1 MTDVS
6 QLLRSFIGQHEYS
19 KAGITL
25 FLAKEMLNL
34 HAPPF
39 PTTMAC
45 LLLIEE
51 EFTKEELQ
59 RIAQILTVNYPSDIE
74 IKAVHA
80 DSNDPFS
87 FELQELPS
95 QTDLRAVFMPESG
108 QYSSMEA
115 FQEIVAHLRSPE
127 GCPWDREQTH
137 KSLRPF
143 ILEETYE
150 MIDALDHG
158 DLQGVKEE
166 LGDVLLQIFLHAQ
179 IAVEAGDFRLGDVF
193 ETISQKMIRRH
204 PHVFDNVSVDGD
216 VSKVLRNW
224 QEIKEE
230 ERRENGEPVEK
241 GILDGVP
248 KSMSALLQAQ
258 SYQGRAACVGFD
270 WDLID
275 GVLDQVEEE
284 IQEIREAENLEER
297 AGEIG
302 DLFFALVNLARWL
315 NLDAESTLRKTNE
328 KFRTRFAY
336 IEKRTRETNQSLTR
350 MSLEEMDRFWDEA
363 KKNGL

>member
-1 MTDVS
+1 MKDIS
-6 QLLRSFIGQHEYS
+6 QLLRSFSEQHEYS
-19 KAGITL
+19 IAGITI
-25 FLAKEMLNL
+25 FPAKEMLDL

-51 EFTKEELQ
+51 EFTKEELEK
-59 RIAQILTVNYPSDIE
+59 ITKILTVNYSSDIE
-74 IKAVHA
+74 IKAVC
-80 DSNDPFS
+80 SNSDESFS
-87 FELQELPS
+87 FPLQELSS
-95 QTDLRAVFMPESG
+95 QSRIEAFFLPVSG
-108 QYSSMEA
+108 QYTSMEA

-150 MIDALDHG
+150 MIDALDRG

-179 IAVEAGDFRLGDVF
+179 IAVEEGDFRLGDVL
-193 ETISQKMIRRH
+193 ESISQKMIRRH
-204 PHVFDNVSVDGD
+204 PHVFANVSVEGD

-230 ERRENGEPVEK
+230 ERRDNGEPVEK

-270 WDLID
+270 WASID
-275 GVLDQVEEE
+275 GVLDKVEEE

-302 DLFFALVNLARWL
+302 DLFFALVNLTRWL

-328 KFRTRFAY
+328 KFRKRFAY
-336 IEKRTRETNQSLTR
+336 VEKRTRETNQSLTR
-350 MSLEEMDRFWDEA
+350 MSLEEMDQFWDEA
-363 KKNGL
+363 KKNGI